1 MEDILKLIE
10 DHQLLEA
17 RSRLVQ
23 MNVVDVADFLEN
35 ISREKSLIIFRI
47 LPKDFAADVFS
58 YMSRKQQRY
67 IVENIT
73 DNEIQLILD
82 QLLMDDTIDF
92 LEEMPANF
100 VKKILASAEE
110 NTRELLNQLLKYP
123 KDSAGT
129 LMTIEYV

>member
-1 MEDILKLIE
+1 
-10 DHQLLEA
+10 
-17 RSRLVQ
+17 
-23 MNVVDVADFLEN
+23 
-35 ISREKSLIIFRI
+35 
-47 LPKDFAADVFS
+47 
-58 YMSRKQQRY
+58 MSRKQQRY

-129 LMTIEYV
+129 LMTIEYVDLKKEMPVEQFCKG

>member
-1 MEDILKLIE
+1 MDEILKLIE
-10 DHQLLEA
+10 NHQLLEA
-17 RSRLVQ
+17 RSRLVK

-35 ISREKSLIIFRI
+35 IPREKSLIIFRI

-100 VKKILASAEE
+100 VKKILASADE
-110 NTRELLNQLLKYP
+110 NTRELLNHF
-123 KDSAGT
+123 
-129 LMTIEYV
+129 